1 MKPVKTKKQFV
12 LVEHAAKAL
21 NVSPGLIYKLRL
33 SGTPGI
39 ISIGRSV
46 RVDLKTLLRH
56 LRGQH

>member
-12 LVEHAAKAL
+12 LVVHAAKAL
-21 NVSPGLIYKLRL
+21 NVSAGLIYKLRL

-56 LRGQH
+56 LRGQY